1 LIDDRDMSDQRTQRP
16 IPRHVAIIMDGNGRW
31 AQNRL
36 MPRSYGHKK
45 GVETTRGAITFFAK
59 AGVEHLTLF
68 AFSSENWNRPQQEVS
83 TLMSLFISSLKK
95 NTEELHQAGIRIR
108 FIGDRSAFSDKLV
121 AQIESSESLTAENN
135 KMTLNIAAN
144 YGGQWDIV
152 QAVKK
157 LARQVE
163 QQALSADD
171 IDAGRLGGGL
181 SLADSPDPDL
191 FIRTGGEQRISNFL
205 LWQLAYAELFFTDV
219 LWPAFSPQVMQQA
232 LDTFASRQRRFG
244 QTGEQVSEQV
254 GGVSNA

>member
-1 LIDDRDMSDQRTQRP
+1 MSDQRTQRL

-31 AQNRL
+31 AQKRL

-45 GVETTRGAITFFAK
+45 GVETTRSAIAFFAR

-171 IDAGRLGGGL
+171 IDVGKLAGAL

-244 QTGEQVSEQV
+244 QTGEQVS
-254 GGVSNA
+254 GVSNA